1 MRFLRDR
8 FLIVVAIITLT
19 VILGMFILHRQ
30 MDKAI
35 QPNIASE
42 SAPTISVQAEVK
54 SSSPVVQAL
63 PSKGPFLVTRV
74 LDGDTIVLDNG
85 ETVRLIGVDA
95 PEIHHPEIPVQRF
108 GEEATE
114 FLKRFAEGF
123 ECTLEYE
130 PNNIRDQYGRLL
142 AYVFVGARLA
152 NAEIIRRGY
161 AYAYTRFP
169 FCRQAEFIALERE
182 ARECQY
188 GLWHLSLRDG
198 RIANLVKRYELLSM
212 EGRKRLDEI
221 LEELVQK
228 YPFEQKEDIDSLTGE
243 GGK

>member
-8 FLIVVAIITLT
+8 FLIAVVIITAT
-19 VILGMFILHRQ
+19 VILGMFILHRRV
-30 MDKAI
+30 AREI
-35 QPNIASE
+35 QPEIASK
-42 SAPTISVQAEVK
+42 SVPTIFTQAEVK
-54 SSSPVVQAL
+54 SSSTVVQSL
-63 PSKGPFLVTRV
+63 PSRGPFRVTRV
-74 LDGDTIVLDNG
+74 LDG

-114 FLKRFAEGF
+114 FLKRLAEEF

-130 PNNIRDQYGRLL
+130 PNNLRDQYGRLL
-142 AYVFVGARLA
+142 AYVFVGDRLA
-152 NAEIIRRGY
+152 NTEIIRRGY

-169 FCRQAEFIALERE
+169 FRRQAEFIALERE
-182 ARECQY
+182 ARERQY

-198 RIANLVKRYELLSM
+198 RIANLVKRYESLSM

-228 YPFEQKEDIDSLTGE
+228 YPFEQKENIDSLTKE
-243 GGK
+243 KR

>member
-8 FLIVVAIITLT
+8 FLILVVIITAT
-19 VILGMFILHRQ
+19 VILGMFILHTRVE
-30 MDKAI
+30 KKI
-35 QPNIASE
+35 QPYIALK
-42 SAPTISVQAEVK
+42 SAPTTPVQPEVK
-54 SSSPVVQAL
+54 SSSTVVQSL
-63 PSKGPFLVTRV
+63 PSRGPFRVARV
-74 LDGDTIVLDNG
+74 LDGDTLVLDNG

-114 FLKRFAEGF
+114 FLKRVAEGF
-123 ECTLEYE
+123 ECKLEYE

-142 AYVFVGARLA
+142 AYVFVGDRLA

-169 FCRQAEFIALERE
+169 FRRQAEFIALERE
-182 ARECQY
+182 ARERQY

-198 RIANLVKRYELLSM
+198 RIANLAKRYESLST

-221 LEELVQK
+221 MEELVQK
-228 YPFEQKEDIDSLTGE
+228 YPFGQKENVDSLTKE
-243 GGK
+243 KR

>member
-8 FLIVVAIITLT
+8 FLIAVVIITAT
-19 VILGMFILHRQ
+19 VILGMFILHRRV
-30 MDKAI
+30 DREI
-35 QPNIASE
+35 QPDIASK
-42 SAPTISVQAEVK
+42 SAPTMSTQAEVK
-54 SSSPVVQAL
+54 SSSTVVQPL
-63 PSKGPFLVTRV
+63 FRMTRV

-114 FLKRFAEGF
+114 FLKRLAEGF

-130 PNNIRDQYGRLL
+130 PNNLRDQYGRLL
-142 AYVFVGARLA
+142 AYVFVGDRLA

-169 FCRQAEFIALERE
+169 FRRQAEFIALERE
-182 ARECQY
+182 ARERQY

-198 RIANLVKRYELLSM
+198 RIANLVKRYESLSM

-228 YPFEQKEDIDSLTGE
+228 YPFEQKENIDSLTKE
-243 GGK
+243 KR